1 VDAKHLLAYKEAE
14 DGQVLEE
21 GITEAGSMASFTA
34 AGTSYSS
41 HGQPMVPFFSFY
53 SMFGF
58 QRIGD
63 LIWSA
68 ADQRTRGFL
77 LGATHGRTTLN
88 GEGLQHQDGHS
99 LLLASTNPAVLA
111 YDPAFA
117 YEIAVIVREGLRRMY
132 DADEDLMYYLAV
144 YNDPIPQPAKSDGVD
159 EGIVKGLYRFRE
171 AGNDRPRRAQILG
184 SGPMMPIALRAAE
197 LLAEDHEVAA
207 DVWSAPSY
215 QQLRAEALEVERW
228 NRLHPEEA
236 RRTPF
241 ITSQLEG
248 AEGPVV
254 AVSDSMKAVPDQ
266 VARWVPQ
273 PYVSLGTDGFGRSDM
288 RDTLRRFFEVDA
300 EHVVVATLSALA
312 QMGEVKPEA
321 VTEAIKKYGIDPD
334 RPSAPT
340 LP

>member
-1 VDAKHLLAYKEAE
+1 
-14 DGQVLEE
+14 
-21 GITEAGSMASFTA
+21 
-34 AGTSYSS
+34 
-41 HGQPMVPFFSFY
+41 
-53 SMFGF
+53 
-58 QRIGD
+58 
-63 LIWSA
+63 
-68 ADQRTRGFL
+68 
-77 LGATHGRTTLN
+77 
-88 GEGLQHQDGHS
+88 
-99 LLLASTNPAVLA
+99 VLA

-132 DADEDLMYYLAV
+132 EADEDLMYYLAV
-144 YNDPIPQPAKSDGVD
+144 YNEPIPQPAKPDGVD
-159 EGIVKGLYRFRE
+159 EGIVKGLYRFQE

-197 LLAEDHEVAA
+197 LLAKEHEVAA

-241 ITSQLEG
+241 ITSQLER

-266 VARWVPQ
+266 VARWVQQ

-321 VTEAIKKYGIDPD
+321 VTEALKKYGIDPD
-334 RPSAPT
+334 RTSPPS
-340 LP
+340 LR

>member
-1 VDAKHLLAYKEAE
+1 MATFIASGTAYSTF
-14 DGQVLEE
+14 GVNT
-21 GITEAGSMASFTA
+21 I
-34 AGTSYSS
+34 
-41 HGQPMVPFFSFY
+41 PFYVFY

-58 QRIGD
+58 QRVGD
-63 LIWSA
+63 LIWAA
-68 ADQRTRGFL
+68 ADSRCKGFL
-77 LGATHGRTTLN
+77 LGGIAGRTTLA

-99 LLLASTNPAVLA
+99 HLFSLAVPNLIS

-132 DADEDLMYYLAV
+132 DGDEDLMYYLAV
-144 YNDPIPQPAKSDGVD
+144 YNEPIAQPPKPDGVD
-159 EGIVKGLYRFRE
+159 EGIVKGLYRFQE

-184 SGPMMPIALRAAE
+184 SGPMVPVALRAAE
-197 LLAEDHEVAA
+197 LLAEHDVAA
-207 DVWSAPSY
+207 DVWSATSY

-241 ITSQLEG
+241 VSSELEG

-254 AVSDSMKAVPDQ
+254 AVSDSIKAVPDQ

-273 PYVSLGTDGFGRSDM
+273 PFVSLGTDGFGRSDM
-288 RDTLRRFFEVDA
+288 RDVLRRFFEVDA

-312 QMGEVKPEA
+312 QMGEVKPETI
-321 VTEAIKKYGIDPD
+321 TEAIKKFELDAD
-334 RPSAPT
+334 RPSPPS
-340 LP
+340 LR